1 MGLLK
6 GRVALITGSSRGI
19 GRAIAIRMAQEGA
32 DVVINYVSNEE
43 AASEVMS
50 QVTRMGQR
58 AAALRA
64 DVSREEDVR
73 SMIEKAVR
81 TMGKLHIVVNNAQI
95 HRGRLIHKL
104 PLEEWGRVLHSGL
117 YGAFHVCRVAVPYMV
132 EQKWGRIINMTS
144 FVGLRGW
151 PGDTAYGSVKAG
163 LIGFTKSL
171 ARELASKGI
180 TVNAVAPGFIRTD
193 MTAKL
198 TDKSRKMMEC
208 MIPLGRP
215 GEPEE
220 VAEVVTFLAT
230 PKANYITGSIYCVDG
245 GLGM

>member
-43 AASEVMS
+43 AANEVMS

-73 SMIEKAVR
+73 SMIEKAVH
-81 TMGKLHIVVNNAQI
+81 TMGKLHIVINNAQM

-104 PLEEWGRVLHSGL
+104 SLEEWDRVVHSGL
-117 YGAFHVCRVAVPYMV
+117 YGAFHVCHVAVPYMI

-193 MTAKL
+193 MTAEI
-198 TDKSRKMMEC
+198 TDKSRKMMES

-230 PKANYITGSIYCVDG
+230 PRANYITGSIYCVDG

>member
-19 GRAIAIRMAQEGA
+19 GRAIALRMAQEGA

-43 AASEVMS
+43 AAHEVMS
-50 QVTRMGQR
+50 RVTRMGPR
-58 AAALRA
+58 AAALKA

-73 SMIEKAVR
+73 SMIEKAV
-81 TMGKLHIVVNNAQI
+81 TMMGKLDIVVNNAQI

-104 PLEEWGRVLHSGL
+104 PLEEWDRVVHSGL
-117 YGAFHVCRVAVPYMV
+117 YGAFHVCHVVVPYMV
-132 EQKWGRIINMTS
+132 ERKWGRIINMTS
-144 FVGLRGW
+144 VVGLRGW
-151 PGDTAYGSVKAG
+151 PGDTAYGSAKAG

-171 ARELASKGI
+171 AKELASKGI

-193 MTAKL
+193 MTAEL
-198 TDKSRKMMEC
+198 TEKSRGMMESV
-208 MIPLGRP
+208 IPLGRP

-230 PKANYITGSIYCVDG
+230 PRAAYITGSVYTVDG
-245 GLGM
+245 GMGM

>member
-6 GRVALITGSSRGI
+6 GKVALITGSSRGI
-19 GRAIAIRMAQEGA
+19 GRAIALRMAQEEA

-43 AASEVMS
+43 AANEVMS

-73 SMIEKAVR
+73 SMIEKAVHI
-81 TMGKLHIVVNNAQI
+81 MGKLHIVVNNAQI

-104 PLEEWGRVLHSGL
+104 SLEEWDRVFHSGL

-193 MTAKL
+193 MTAEI
-198 TDKSRKMMEC
+198 TEKSRKMMES

-230 PKANYITGSIYCVDG
+230 PRANYITGSIYCVDG